1 MVRAVEAAHP
11 MRVATDWS
19 FPEPV
24 PLFDRTGPRL
34 APLKRTFV
42 AVGALHNICIT
53 RRRHDKV
60 LTCIQTAHRFRSS
73 TP

>member
-1 MVRAVEAAHP
+1 

-60 LTCIQTAHRFRSS
+60 LT
-73 TP
+73 